1 MAGYSKK
8 PLYQKLGIKEGC
20 RLVLIGG
27 PPDYREKLQG
37 PPEFSIT
44 FELAGKPDIVH
55 LFTTGRNDLASQ
67 LSNILKFLQ
76 SGGVLWVSWPK
87 KSAKVET
94 DLDENIV
101 RETVL
106 ESGLVDIKVAAVDES
121 WSALKFVHRRG

>member
-1 MAGYSKK
+1 M
-8 PLYQKLGIKEGC
+8 
-20 RLVLIGG
+20 LIGG

-55 LFTTGRNDLASQ
+55 FFTTEQQDLAAQ
-67 LSNILKFLQ
+67 LPRILKILPRG
-76 SGGVLWVSWPK
+76 SLWVSWPK
-87 KSAKVET
+87 KSANVET